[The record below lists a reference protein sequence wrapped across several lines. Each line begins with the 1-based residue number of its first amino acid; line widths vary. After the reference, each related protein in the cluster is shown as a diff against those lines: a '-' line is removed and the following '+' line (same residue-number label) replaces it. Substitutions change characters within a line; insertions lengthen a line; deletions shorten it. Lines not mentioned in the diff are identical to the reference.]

1 MRYTYLLLAG
11 SVSERIVLWML
22 RLASLHCAG
31 VPTISTTLT
40 ISKYISLPTIWHDIA
55 NVPIFNVK
63 TNKQMVQ
70 KKSDDVTKAKFFK
83 SWGWLEYP
91 ERTRWKF
98 HSLKISLL
106 VQISHLHNDIVLLLT
121 AESICYFSITVLLN
135 SVSPVTFKWQKHYA
149 QIEFL
154 RSLALVQNCHR
165 HIMSEC
171 KQAK

>member
-1 MRYTYLLLAG
+1 M
-11 SVSERIVLWML
+11 
-22 RLASLHCAG
+22 
-31 VPTISTTLT
+31 TLQM
-40 ISKYISLPTIWHDIA
+40 YQF
-55 NVPIFNVK
+55 FNVK

-70 KKSDDVTKAKFFK
+70 KKSDDVTKAKFVK

-106 VQISHLHNDIVLLLT
+106 VQIGHLHNDIVLLLR
-121 AESICYFSITVLLN
+121 AELIWYFYIAILLN

-154 RSLALVQNCHR
+154 RSLALVQNCDR
-165 HIMSEC
+165 HTIWVNVNKPS
-171 KQAK
+171 KQAKWHESLPCKGLILGKMHARKKTLLAGYLIPLLQSWKPYSKGAND